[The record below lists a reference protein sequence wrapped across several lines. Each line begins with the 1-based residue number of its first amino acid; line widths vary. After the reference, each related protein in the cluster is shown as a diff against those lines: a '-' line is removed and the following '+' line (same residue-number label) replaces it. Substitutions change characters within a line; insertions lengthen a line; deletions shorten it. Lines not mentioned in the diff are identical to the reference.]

1 LMQAMLE
8 SDLEITVID
17 FPGSIRKR
25 TLRAKDY
32 QSSAWKFW
40 HKKQP
45 PTWDELKA

>member
-1 LMQAMLE
+1 MQAMLE

-32 QSSAWKFW
+32 QGSAWKFW
-40 HKKQP
+40 HKNQP
-45 PTWDELKA
+45 PTWEELKA

>member
-1 LMQAMLE
+1 MQAMLE

-32 QSSAWKFW
+32 QRSAWKFW

-45 PTWDELKA
+45 PSWEELKA